1 MLFSAT
7 HRRELAINTY
17 MSHPL
22 LNLPPTSHPILLLQV
37 VTELPA
43 LYSKFP
49 PAVWHVAICT
59 FPCYSLRSS
68 HPLLPCV
75 RKSLL
80 AVCVSTTIPLEKW
93 CWWTSF
99 PLKWLNRTVA
109 VLTKTHKSPLS
120 TPAAGSFLVC
130 RGRQWEAAWLPAMFL
145 RPCPQRTRTQ
155 GTASWGGRLGRSDPE
170 GWRRVYIFTP

>member
-1 MLFSAT
+1 MLYNVVLFSAT

-49 PAVWHVAICT
+49 PAVCLTRGNMYV
-59 FPCYSLRSS
+59 PCYSLRSS

-75 RKSLL
+75 R
-80 AVCVSTTIPLEKW
+80 
-93 CWWTSF
+93 
-99 PLKWLNRTVA
+99 
-109 VLTKTHKSPLS
+109 
-120 TPAAGSFLVC
+120 
-130 RGRQWEAAWLPAMFL
+130 
-145 RPCPQRTRTQ
+145 
-155 GTASWGGRLGRSDPE
+155 
-170 GWRRVYIFTP
+170 